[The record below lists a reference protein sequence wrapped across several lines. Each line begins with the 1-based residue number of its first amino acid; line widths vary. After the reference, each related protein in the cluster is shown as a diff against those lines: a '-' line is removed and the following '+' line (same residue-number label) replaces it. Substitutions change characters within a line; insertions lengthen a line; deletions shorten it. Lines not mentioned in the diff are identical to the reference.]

1 MEIPFGEVAGCV
13 ALPPARDGRHLE
25 APKTDDCYVSEFANA
40 LSLRDRAHEAEA
52 QIRQGLGLHRHR
64 RTERSSGSD
73 SSISLEDLRP
83 GAIFPRPIEDARGSI
98 LWN

>member
-52 QIRQGLGLHRHR
+52 QIRQGLGLHEHR
-64 RTERSSGSD
+64 RMAWSSSSDSSGSLD
-73 SSISLEDLRP
+73 DLSQGQYAQGRN
-83 GAIFPRPIEDARGSI
+83 ET
-98 LWN
+98 